1 MHPEAEEFVRH
12 AVEEM
17 GPFASTVEFGSL
29 DVNGTI
35 RHLFT
40 GGYVGVDRAPG
51 PLVDVV
57 ADACQW
63 QPDELVD
70 CVVCCEVLEHLA
82 EWPGLLASAAGA
94 LRPGGVLI
102 LTMAGPGRGPHSAI
116 DGNAL
121 RDGEH
126 YANIDPGDLV
136 TVLGES
142 FTDIFVEQL
151 GFDVRAT
158 ARRR

>member
-1 MHPEAEEFVRH
+1 MHAEVEDFVRR
-12 AVEEM
+12 AVDEL
-17 GPFASTVEFGSL
+17 GPFTRTVEFGSL
-29 DVNGTI
+29 DINGSI

-40 GGYVGVDRAPG
+40 GDYIGVDREPG

-63 QPDELVD
+63 EPDESVD

-82 EWPGLLASAAGA
+82 EWPDLLASAARA
-94 LRPGGVLI
+94 LRPGGVVI
-102 LTMAGPGRGPHSAI
+102 LTMAGPGRGPHSAV
-116 DGNAL
+116 DGNAV

-126 YANIDPGDLV
+126 YANIEPADLAL
-136 TVLGES
+136 VLRES
-142 FTDIFVEQL
+142 FTDVFVEQL